1 MEDNSITGSVI
12 QRNVLRKALESP
24 TFSKEVLPQAPLSIY
39 EGNNIYKEL
48 SNIIVTYYQTNR
60 DTLTEESL
68 LTLTESKLD
77 RMKVGINEQRPYFQA
92 ISELYGIR
100 DSGDDSVIDEKIEDY
115 IKKHMRMELI
125 MKATKNL
132 DNEKVME
139 DMEKELRE
147 ISLIDV
153 SGKKQEI
160 INVIDD
166 TETKKQALQ
175 TIHKNTISTGFSS
188 VDKLNGGGLAKG
200 ELGIIVAGSGTGK
213 CTTGDTLIYTDK
225 GLIEIQDIPNHYHV
239 DEGTNESKAKII
251 SYDTKG
257 NRYIKDTSHWYNL
270 GEQDTIKIT
279 TKAGYTIEGTPEHP
293 IMVMNQEGNLEFKEL
308 QSMEQ
313 GDYITLSKGDNL
325 WSKEDKVTPE
335 EAYLLGL
342 LVGDGSLSIKGR
354 FSLSQSNKK
363 IYEHFIEGVKK
374 EWGVKKV
381 HFKKDKRC
389 NGINHHVYD
398 SKLNR
403 YLASK
408 GLHEVTAK
416 YKEIPH
422 SVLGSS
428 KETITRFLQ
437 GLYDTDGYTEKGSVS
452 LLTASHKLA
461 KQMQV
466 VLLNYGI
473 RTSIREKKVKNYE
486 HNNYYVI
493 SIYGANIDIFNKEIG
508 FRLDDKNKQKLEDI
522 LEASKGK
529 VRNTNVDLIPNQ
541 SSRVKRIRNRLFRGS
556 SVWNGRKQMLDGRRL
571 SGVMQEAYSP
581 SRDAINYIL
590 KYANDLRDYSTE
602 DVDLEVLNNIT
613 KDLMFDS
620 VATIEESKEVVYD
633 FTVPETHSFVANGIV
648 NHNTLLLTN
657 LATNYTKLKYNVL
670 YIALEELENRM
681 LLRFE
686 QSMLRQNRS
695 DILTGGSL
703 NEDKFNQLQDFYKT
717 HREHFGNLLF
727 ARYSPNT
734 VTPAK
739 IEQLI
744 SDVMLREGVKID
756 VVIIDYPD
764 LLRIPNATGNE
775 AEDGGRLFE
784 EIRRIGQDYNVVM
797 WTASQMNRTAYSAI
811 IRTSEHMEGAH
822 RKKNAAELVLAVN
835 QTPEEF
841 QEGFIRLYADKVRN
855 PPDGAY
861 DKMVGLR
868 VLGSSMTVRDY
879 INDEEAIHDRILEEA
894 NTMGEE
900 TFKRG
905 RKANNPKPKAP
916 NYANEIN
923 NSITG
928 GRS

>member
-200 ELGIIVAGSGTGK
+200 ELGIIVAASGSGK
-213 CTTGDTLIYTDK
+213 
-225 GLIEIQDIPNHYHV
+225 
-239 DEGTNESKAKII
+239 
-251 SYDTKG
+251 
-257 NRYIKDTSHWYNL
+257 
-270 GEQDTIKIT
+270 TI
-279 TKAGYTIEGTPEHP
+279 
-293 IMVMNQEGNLEFKEL
+293 M
-308 QSMEQ
+308 
-313 GDYITLSKGDNL
+313 
-325 WSKEDKVTPE
+325 
-335 EAYLLGL
+335 
-342 LVGDGSLSIKGR
+342 
-354 FSLSQSNKK
+354 
-363 IYEHFIEGVKK
+363 
-374 EWGVKKV
+374 
-381 HFKKDKRC
+381 
-389 NGINHHVYD
+389 
-398 SKLNR
+398 
-403 YLASK
+403 
-408 GLHEVTAK
+408 
-416 YKEIPH
+416 
-422 SVLGSS
+422 
-428 KETITRFLQ
+428 
-437 GLYDTDGYTEKGSVS
+437 
-452 LLTASHKLA
+452 
-461 KQMQV
+461 
-466 VLLNYGI
+466 
-473 RTSIREKKVKNYE
+473 
-486 HNNYYVI
+486 
-493 SIYGANIDIFNKEIG
+493 
-508 FRLDDKNKQKLEDI
+508 
-522 LEASKGK
+522 
-529 VRNTNVDLIPNQ
+529 
-541 SSRVKRIRNRLFRGS
+541 
-556 SVWNGRKQMLDGRRL
+556 
-571 SGVMQEAYSP
+571 
-581 SRDAINYIL
+581 
-590 KYANDLRDYSTE
+590 
-602 DVDLEVLNNIT
+602 
-613 KDLMFDS
+613 
-620 VATIEESKEVVYD
+620 
-633 FTVPETHSFVANGIV
+633 
-648 NHNTLLLTN
+648 LTN

-734 VTPAK
+734 VTPSK

-744 SDVMLREGVKID
+744 SDVMLREGIRID

-797 WTASQMNRTAYSAI
+797 WTASQMNRTAYSAV

-822 RKKNAAELVLAVN
+822 RKKNAAELVLAIN
-835 QTPEEF
+835 QIPEEF
-841 QEGFIRLYADKVRN
+841 QEGYIRLYADKVRN

-861 DKMVGLR
+861 DKMLGLR
-868 VLGSSMTVRDY
+868 VLGSSMTIRDY
-879 INDEEAIHDRILEEA
+879 INDEEATHDRILEEA